1 MTKSKI
7 TLNIPVNITIE
18 FGELTKSE
26 EVSAKQIT
34 GNITPSFIPYEDKMY
49 VKVDREPQVDDV
61 VLINKFDARV
71 GCWTRRV
78 TELHSNYDGDFFID
92 LEIQGKN
99 YFDSWEDEYIAIY
112 EPVKGNS
119 END

>member
-26 EVSAKQIT
+26 EVPSKQIT

-49 VKVDREPQVDDV
+49 VKVDREPQDDDV
-61 VLINKFDARV
+61 VLINKFDGRV

-78 TELHSNYDGDFFID
+78 TEAHTHYDGDFFINI
-92 LEIQGKN
+92 EIQGKN
-99 YFDSWEDEYIAIY
+99 YFDSWEDEYIATY
-112 EPVKGNS
+112 EPVK
-119 END
+119 ENGADD